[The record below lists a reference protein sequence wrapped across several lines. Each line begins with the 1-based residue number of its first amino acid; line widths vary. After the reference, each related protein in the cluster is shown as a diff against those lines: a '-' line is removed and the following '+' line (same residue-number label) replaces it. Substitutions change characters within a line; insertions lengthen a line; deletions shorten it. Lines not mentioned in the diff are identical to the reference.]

1 MTQVRSEKARFF
13 PEAEMIINIY
23 LLLKNFK
30 RSSCSIPQNHYKDRQ
45 EPDRGQAENT
55 QTQNIMGRTFH
66 SFEFV
71 QQFSLMQMVINQTK
85 PRD

>member
-1 MTQVRSEKARFF
+1 MTPVRSYKARFF
-13 PEAEMIINIY
+13 PEPEMTINVN
-23 LLLKNFK
+23 LMLKNFK
-30 RSSCSIPQNHYKDRQ
+30 RSTCSIPPNHYEDRQ

-55 QTQNIMGRTFH
+55 QTQNVMGRTFH
-66 SFEFV
+66 SFRLV